1 MVLEEHGSVSIEES
15 IKQILKLALIAAL
28 LYPIVA
34 LLGWMKG
41 VVVGAIDWLIN
52 GVNGVKD
59 NVLSLVR
66 LK

>member
-59 NVLSLVR
+59 NVLSLVK

>member
-52 GVNGVKD
+52 GVHGVKD
-59 NVLSLVR
+59 NVLSLVK